1 MSTGKNKPCLPARIA
16 AWVCAVLLTIV
27 LAFTLLGT
35 TAARMISSEDS
46 HVRISTDRQ
55 VIAGQMEKIA
65 GEIRNLAEEY
75 GFSAEPVIDA
85 VSLDEITEL
94 NTRMAGWWTR
104 IVTEGIM
111 GDVPSWSA
119 ESLIPVIMETMDPGT
134 ASDDLYETAAEAAGE
149 IETAVREAAMPVRT
163 SVISFGVRYLNRRID
178 LPGAARAISRLPG
191 LGGAV
196 CLLLAGLIALLTA
209 GKIRTSLKYYGA
221 AFGGAGIS
229 AAFCMILAG
238 TAGIQG
244 MISRASEVMSRQT
257 GLAIRGMVLEAGL
270 YILVLLAAGIFC
282 LIMYTRPAKDGNHRG
297 GKYAE
302 EPNSTPDPVT
312 ENP

>member
-27 LAFTLLGT
+27 LAFTLLGI

-65 GEIRNLAEEY
+65 GAVRDLAEEY
-75 GFSAEPVIDA
+75 GFSAVPVIDA
-85 VSLDEITEL
+85 VSQDEITEL

-104 IVTEGIM
+104 IATEGIM

-119 ESLIPVIMETMDPGT
+119 DSLIPVIMETMDPGK
-134 ASDDLYETAAEAAGE
+134 ASDDPYEKAAEAAGE
-149 IETAVREAAMPVRT
+149 IEKAVREAAMPVRT

-178 LPGAARAISRLPG
+178 LPGTVRTVSRLPM

-196 CLLLAGLIALLTA
+196 CLLLAGMIVLLTA
-209 GKIRTSLKYYGA
+209 GKIRSSLKYFGA
-221 AFGGAGIS
+221 SFGGAGIS

-238 TAGIQG
+238 MAGIQG
-244 MISRASEVMSRQT
+244 MISRASEGMSRQT
-257 GLAIRGMVLEAGL
+257 GLAAREMVLEAGL
-270 YILVLLAAGIFC
+270 YILILLAAGTFC
-282 LIMYTRPAKDGNHRG
+282 LIMYIRPAKDKNHRG

-302 EPNSTPDPVT
+302 EPNSTPDPVA